1 MQRSVTINT
10 VQNVTIEY
18 ELATLRDRCLAWLI
32 DVFVVSIGY
41 AIFFQ
46 LFGLIIKFRNIDQG
60 WAIFLGIFPFLI
72 YFLYNACFEIWN
84 NGQTLGKKALNIRV
98 LRLDGK
104 DPEWS
109 DLLLRSVMQLIDS
122 MFTLG
127 FVGILLIKTTP
138 KQQRLGDLA
147 AHTTVIKL
155 FSDSYLY
162 RLNAILNIASS
173 ANYEP
178 VFPQVKALSERDMLF
193 IKTVLDRQK
202 QYPNQAHHE
211 VVEDLVTH
219 LMPLLQIEDRPL
231 NRIEF
236 LKTLLRDYIV
246 LTR

>member
-1 MQRSVTINT
+1 MQRSVAINT
-10 VQNVTIEY
+10 AQNVTIEY
-18 ELATLRDRCLAWLI
+18 ELASLRDRCLAWLI
-32 DVFVVSIGY
+32 DVFVVTFAYI
-41 AIFFQ
+41 IMFQ
-46 LFGLIIKFRNIDQG
+46 LINVVVKFRHMGTG
-60 WAIFLGIFPFLI
+60 WGVFLGLLPFLI

-84 NGQTLGKKALNIRV
+84 NGQTLGKKTMNIRV

-109 DLLLRSVMQLIDS
+109 DLLLRSVMHLVDS

-162 RLNAILNIASS
+162 RLDSILNIATS
-173 ANYEP
+173 ATYEP
-178 VFPQVKALSERDMLF
+178 VFPQVKALSERDMIY
-193 IKTVLDRQK
+193 IKTVLDRHK
-202 QYPNQAHHE
+202 LYPNQAHHE

-219 LMPLLQIEDRPL
+219 LMPILQIEDRPP
-231 NRIEF
+231 NRVEF